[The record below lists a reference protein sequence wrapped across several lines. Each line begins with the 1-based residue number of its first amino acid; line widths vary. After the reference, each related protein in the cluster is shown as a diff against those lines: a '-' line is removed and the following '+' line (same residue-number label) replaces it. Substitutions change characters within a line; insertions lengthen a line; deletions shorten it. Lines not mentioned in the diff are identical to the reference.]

1 MKEKIRW
8 IAVLILCAGAIVT
21 LLICTGLIS
30 VQAGAAEN
38 EKQPKGSPTPKPGQ
52 SPPVYNP
59 YPAGIL
65 PPDLN
70 SEIARV
76 LREVDFIEA
85 RAVARARALKTP
97 TPTGQPPTLQ
107 DTGTEAVET
116 LGELMNYDRNISP
129 GKNLACS
136 SCHMPYVAFSGPI
149 PSVNATMIAYPG
161 TVHFRAG
168 KRTAQRYTYAP
179 FFPVLQY
186 NEVQGLF
193 FGGNFWDSRS
203 TGFLLRNPDAEQAQH
218 PPVDTQEMGNPDTA
232 CIAFKLSQSQYKS
245 LFEAVWGKGSLDIS
259 AERRASWRALI

>member
-85 RAVARARALKTP
+85 RAVARAQALTP
-97 TPTGQPPTLQ
+97 PILTGQHPIIKT
-107 DTGTEAVET
+107 TGTEAV
-116 LGELMNYDRNISP
+116 
-129 GKNLACS
+129 K
-136 SCHMPYVAFSGPI
+136 
-149 PSVNATMIAYPG
+149 
-161 TVHFRAG
+161 
-168 KRTAQRYTYAP
+168 
-179 FFPVLQY
+179 
-186 NEVQGLF
+186 
-193 FGGNFWDSRS
+193 
-203 TGFLLRNPDAEQAQH
+203 
-218 PPVDTQEMGNPDTA
+218 
-232 CIAFKLSQSQYKS
+232 
-245 LFEAVWGKGSLDIS
+245 
-259 AERRASWRALI
+259 